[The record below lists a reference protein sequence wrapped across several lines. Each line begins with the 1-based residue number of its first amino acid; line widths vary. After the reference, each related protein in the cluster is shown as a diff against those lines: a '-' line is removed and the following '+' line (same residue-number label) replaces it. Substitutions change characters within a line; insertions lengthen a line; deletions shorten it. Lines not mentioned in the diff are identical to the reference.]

1 MKTRNLVLTT
11 LAVFVAAAVSATKL
25 PTMNVIP
32 VEQEKALVA
41 FEAGAPAVFELPV
54 TTDKGETVYYKKSEK
69 PVDSYRMVFN
79 FRDFENGTYN
89 VSLDYNNCKI
99 SREVLISN
107 HRCMKIGEE
116 IRSFGPFYKY
126 EDNYLKIS
134 YLNQAQK
141 NMHVNIYRNGQFV
154 TGKKLGKDLCIHKML
169 DLSKLEKGTY
179 EVVLS
184 NRNNEYP
191 FTVQK

>member
-1 MKTRNLVLTT
+1 MKTKNLVLTA
-11 LAVFVAAAVSATKL
+11 LAVLVAAAVSATKF

-41 FEAGAPAVFELPV
+41 FEAGTPAAFELSV
-54 TTDKGETVYYKKSEK
+54 TNNKGETVYYKKSEK
-69 PVDSYRMVFN
+69 PVDNYRMIF
-79 FRDFENGTYN
+79 DFHDLENGSYK
-89 VSLDYNNCKI
+89 VCLDYNNCKI
-99 SREVLISN
+99 SREVLVSN
-107 HRCMKIGEE
+107 HRCMKVGEE

-126 EDNYLKIS
+126 EDNFLKIS
-134 YLNQAQK
+134 YLNQSQK
-141 NMHVNIYRNGQFV
+141 NMHVNIYKDGQFV